1 MDAGR
6 VGSLLEE
13 LEGCPL
19 DSLMWLARPLTWVT
33 VPSNFLHPKPER
45 DSKLSSAVRCR
56 TLSAAAPAPQ
66 VPQPDQCTSR
76 CQGPAPQ
83 KLCEPPLLH
92 PQPRGPSPAPACL
105 TSCPVDMLGDCPV
118 SVSASGSL
126 VSWLFLISLP
136 GSFFSAD
143 PEM

>member
-6 VGSLLEE
+6 VGFLLEE

-33 VPSNFLHPKPER
+33 VPLNFLHPKPEG

-66 VPQPDQCTSR
+66 VPVLDLSR
-76 CQGPAPQ
+76 TNAPAGA
-83 KLCEPPLLH
+83 KGLLRRSCANRH
-92 PQPRGPSPAPACL
+92 STPSPGAPPPPPYA
-105 TSCPVDMLGDCPV
+105 
-118 SVSASGSL
+118 
-126 VSWLFLISLP
+126 
-136 GSFFSAD
+136 
-143 PEM
+143 